1 MAMGF
6 RSISML
12 MGLLML
18 AGCAH
23 RAEPSA
29 TSLNTVGA
37 GQPDALWQ
45 VVALPGK
52 RATQYRWIDQGSDRV
67 IEATS
72 DRSASMLRRTINVDT
87 CDSPKMRFSWQV
99 QHLIAGADLTR
110 SEGEDAP
117 VRVILAFD
125 GDHSRLSFRN
135 QALFETAELLTGER
149 PPYATL
155 MYVWDNQAELNSV
168 IVNPRTDRIRDVVL
182 ESGPARLGH
191 WLSYERDII
200 ADYKLAFGEEP
211 GRLIG
216 MAVMTDSDNTSS
228 KVQARYRNIE
238 LVADGRVFR

>member
-1 MAMGF
+1 MNASVYQ
-6 RSISML
+6 RICV
-12 MGLLML
+12 LLAIVAL
-18 AGCAH
+18 VAGSSGCAH
-23 RAEPSA
+23 RRSEVPADNASW
-29 TSLNTVGA
+29 
-37 GQPDALWQ
+37 QP
-45 VVALPGK
+45 VSLPGK
-52 RATQYRWIDQGSDRV
+52 RMTQYQLKEQGADRV
-67 IEATS
+67 IEAS
-72 DRSASMLRRTINVDT
+72 SERSASMLRRVVNVDT
-87 CDSPKMRFSWQV
+87 CDGTKVRFSWQV
-99 QHLIAGADLTR
+99 KNLIEGADLTR
-110 SEGEDAP
+110 TDGEDAP

-125 GDHSRLSFRN
+125 GDHNRLSLRN
-135 QALFETAELLTGER
+135 QALFDTAELLTGER